1 MHSVAI
7 ESLKFS
13 IFYSN
18 FETQLVFFLIPNSPF
33 EMRFKTNPFKIKFF
47 KNKFLK
53 TNFNP
58 NFSMDCYFI
67 ISKIWGEPKPNP
79 DANPEPKL

>member
-18 FETQLVFFLIPNSPF
+18 FETQLVFSYQ
-33 EMRFKTNPFKIKFF
+33 MGFKTNPFEIKFF
-47 KNKFLK
+47 KTRFLK

-58 NFSMDCYFI
+58 NFPTDCFLT
-67 ISKIWGEPKPNP
+67 ISKN
-79 DANPEPKL
+79 LR